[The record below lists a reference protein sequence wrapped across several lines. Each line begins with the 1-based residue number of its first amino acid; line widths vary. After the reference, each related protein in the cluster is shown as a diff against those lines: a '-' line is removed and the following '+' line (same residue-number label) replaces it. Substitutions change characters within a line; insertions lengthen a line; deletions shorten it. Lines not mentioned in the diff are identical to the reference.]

1 LGALR
6 LNWSLIREY
15 RIGPRTL
22 YKSYRVSRKTRGAQS
37 SPSALLIDGKTDI
50 YLEKTAKI
58 INSGYLT
65 LGIVNRDFYPAARPT
80 RLAMAKGSTLKINGN
95 VRMGGGVMLE
105 IFKDATIELGKN
117 VVVNSNTAFLAT
129 TKITVGDHTSI
140 SWDVEIIDSD
150 FHQLSKPGA
159 ALAAPINIGNHV
171 LVGNRAIIM
180 KGVTIGDG
188 AIIAAGA
195 VVTKD
200 VPPNCLAGGVP
211 AKVIRENVAWI
222 S

>member
-1 LGALR
+1 
-6 LNWSLIREY
+6 
-15 RIGPRTL
+15 
-22 YKSYRVSRKTRGAQS
+22 
-37 SPSALLIDGKTDI
+37 
-50 YLEKTAKI
+50 
-58 INSGYLT
+58 
-65 LGIVNRDFYPAARPT
+65 
-80 RLAMAKGSTLKINGN
+80 
-95 VRMGGGVMLE
+95 
-105 IFKDATIELGKN
+105 
-117 VVVNSNTAFLAT
+117 
-129 TKITVGDHTSI
+129 
-140 SWDVEIIDSD
+140 
-150 FHQLSKPGA
+150 
-159 ALAAPINIGNHV
+159 LAAPINIGNHV